1 MPCHFDKVGHA
12 DEEGDE
18 GMQRGA
24 DKEGEEVLQ
33 VTLTNAGAH
42 PGAVVVLLLDADSAR
57 TAMERSWWS
66 QYLTGGAVA
75 EHIGVFIRV
84 DDQSL
89 SKAIFCKVIG

>member
-42 PGAVVVLLLDADSAR
+42 PGAVMVL
-57 TAMERSWWS
+57 
-66 QYLTGGAVA
+66 
-75 EHIGVFIRV
+75 
-84 DDQSL
+84 
-89 SKAIFCKVIG
+89 